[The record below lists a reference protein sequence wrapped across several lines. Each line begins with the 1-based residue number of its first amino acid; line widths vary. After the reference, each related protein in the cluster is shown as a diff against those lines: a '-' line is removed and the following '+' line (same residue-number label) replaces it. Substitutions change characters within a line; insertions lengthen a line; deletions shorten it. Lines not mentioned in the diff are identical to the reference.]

1 MKKEIK
7 YTNNKY
13 SVFCGKIEIARAYV
27 RYSDDECGVRI
38 LQGMPR
44 METADK
50 IIKDCPEFAKEN
62 NLNEN
67 SHCYLFAK

>member
-13 SVFCGKIEIARAYV
+13 SVFCGKREIARAYTGENGF
-27 RYSDDECGVRI
+27 SVRI

-44 METADK
+44 KETANK
-50 IIKDCPEFAKEN
+50 IIRDCPDFAKEN
-62 NLNEN
+62 NLTEN